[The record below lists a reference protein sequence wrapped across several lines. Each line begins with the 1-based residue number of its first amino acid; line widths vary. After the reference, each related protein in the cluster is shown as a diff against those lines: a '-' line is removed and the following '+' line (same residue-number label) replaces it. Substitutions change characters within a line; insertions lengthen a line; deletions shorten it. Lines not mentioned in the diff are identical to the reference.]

1 MKKYLILMLLFFT
14 ITLFS
19 ADIVEKIII
28 KGNKKVSRETIFFY
42 LKTKINNEFSE
53 GLLKKDFKTLW
64 DTGFFADLKIGYED
78 GENGKIVIIT
88 VKENPLISKVTYKTS
103 SKFKQEDIIDKLQE
117 NNIILM
123 PYSYYN
129 PYKLVKVKQVIKDML
144 IEKGYSQG
152 KVDIIEKE
160 DKDNIE
166 LIIRVIKGP
175 KTRVA
180 SIDFPGLNKKLIS
193 TGFLRRA
200 FKNNKPHGLISYV
213 TSKDIFKPDKIKEDL
228 EELKLRLHQKGF
240 LEAKIGKP
248 YFKTVKKTTVLGSIQ
263 KMMRIFVPIQLGNRY
278 KVGEIK
284 FEGNTVIKTKVLRK
298 FLKLKKGK
306 VFNAKKVKDSLQEI
320 QKIYGS
326 LGYFYCQIVP
336 KENLDP
342 DKRIADLK
350 INIIENDKVYLGKLE
365 FSGNT
370 YTKDYVIR
378 REWFLK
384 EGKILRLNAL
394 EDSIR
399 RMKQLGLVT
408 IEKMPDIKADPDDP
422 KKINL
427 NVEVKELNRQMINF
441 NVGYSGYDG
450 WFIGLGYSTQNF
462 LGAGETLTLNLMSG
476 TRAKTYRFAFTEP
489 YVFDLPAS
497 FGIDIF
503 KTSFRYPYLY
513 TKNSEGFNVMT
524 SGRFW
529 KYWGASFIYSY
540 QYIDISDIN
549 EDLQY
554 DPYYSYYYYYFTE
567 GKRAIS
573 SISPTLYYSTVDSPL
588 FPTSGVKY
596 LLNYRMS
603 GGFLGGDINVHKIK
617 FEFVNFKPLWSNHI
631 LGMHFV
637 YQALKD
643 FGEEP
648 LPFYEKYYLGGER
661 SIRGFDIYRIGP
673 RSDDGYVIGGNKAFF
688 INLEYQIPLNEQ
700 FSFVFFYDI
709 GNAYDFGEP
718 ISLKNTYSSMGVEF
732 KIFIPMLNVPFR
744 LIFAYNP
751 RVIEED
757 DSNFVFRFAVGPS
770 FY

>member
-1 MKKYLILMLLFFT
+1 MKRILMLFLLYFS

-19 ADIVEKIII
+19 ADLVEKIII

-42 LKTKINNEFSE
+42 LKTKINNEYSE
-53 GLLKKDFKTLW
+53 DLLKKDFKTLW
-64 DTGFFADLKIGYED
+64 KTGFFADLKIESED
-78 GENGKIVIIT
+78 GESGKIVVIT
-88 VKENPLISKVTYKTS
+88 VKENPLISKVIYKTS
-103 SKFKQEDIIDKLQE
+103 SKLKQEDIIDKLQE

-129 PYKLVKVKQVIKDML
+129 PYKLVRVKQIIKNML
-144 IEKGYSQG
+144 VEKGYSQG
-152 KVDIIEKE
+152 KVNIIEKKN
-160 DKDNIE
+160 KDNVD
-166 LIIRVIKGP
+166 IIIQVIRGP

-193 TGFLRRA
+193 VGFLRRA

-213 TSKDIFKPDKIKEDL
+213 TSKDIFKPDKLKEDID
-228 EELKLRLHQKGF
+228 ELRLRLHQKGY

-248 YFKTVKKTTVLGSIQ
+248 YFKAIRKMTVLGSIQ
-263 KMMRIFVPIQLGNRY
+263 KMIKIYVPIKIGKRY
-278 KVGEIK
+278 RIGKII
-284 FEGNTVIKTKVLRK
+284 FEGNTVIKTSILKKLLR
-298 FLKLKKGK
+298 LKKGR

-320 QKIYGS
+320 QKMYGS
-326 LGYFYCQIVP
+326 LGYFYCQIIP

-342 DKRIADLK
+342 EKRVADLK
-350 INIIENDKVYLGKLE
+350 INIIENNKVYLGKLE

-378 REWFLK
+378 REWFLR
-384 EGKILRLNAL
+384 EGKVLRLNAL

-408 IEKMPDIKADPDDP
+408 IEKMPEIKADSDDP
-422 KKINL
+422 KKINI

-462 LGAGETLTLNLMSG
+462 LGAGETLAINFMSG

-489 YVFDLPAS
+489 YVFNLPAS
-497 FGIDIF
+497 FGIDVF
-503 KTSFRYPYLY
+503 KTSFRYPSLY
-513 TKNSEGFNVMT
+513 TKNSQGFNLM
-524 SGRFW
+524 SSARFW
-529 KYWGASFIYSY
+529 KYWGISFMYSY

-549 EDLQY
+549 ENLQY
-554 DPYYSYYYYYFTE
+554 DPYYSYFYYYFTE
-567 GKRAIS
+567 GKRAVS
-573 SISPTLYYSTVDSPL
+573 SIIPTLYYSTVDSPL

-603 GGFLGGDINVHKIK
+603 GGFLGGDINVHKLK
-617 FEFVNFKPLWSNHI
+617 FEFVDFKPLWNNHI

-637 YQALKD
+637 YQTLKD
-643 FGEEP
+643 FGEDA

-661 SIRGFDIYRIGP
+661 SIRGFDIYQIGP
-673 RSDDGYVIGGNKAFF
+673 RSEEGYVIGGNKAFYV
-688 INLEYQIPLNEQ
+688 NLEYQIPLNEQ

-709 GNAYDFGEP
+709 GNAYDFGEKMD
-718 ISLKNTYSSMGVEF
+718 LKNTYSSLGVEF

-751 RVIEED
+751 RTIRED
-757 DSNFVFRFAVGPS
+757 DSHFVFRFAVGPS